1 MTDNGIKS
9 LKEELRRRDLKIK
22 ELESLIVHDP
32 LTGLLNRRGF
42 LELANKLFQDVR
54 HTQSNKTS
62 REHFVIKSFA
72 ILFVDIDN
80 FKKLNDSYSHKIGD
94 QILKFV
100 SSLIETK
107 VRTSDFVGR
116 WGGEEIVAALIGSR
130 EDDAYN
136 KAEEIRKAVKSR
148 VKIPGHPE
156 LKITISVGVAELDGA
171 MDLEALVK
179 RADEA
184 MYFSKTHGKDRVTKY
199 SQLKPEKGKR

>member
-1 MTDNGIKS
+1 M
-9 LKEELRRRDLKIK
+9 
-22 ELESLIVHDP
+22 
-32 LTGLLNRRGF
+32 
-42 LELANKLFQDVR
+42 
-54 HTQSNKTS
+54 
-62 REHFVIKSFA
+62 
-72 ILFVDIDN
+72 
-80 FKKLNDSYSHKIGD
+80 
-94 QILKFV
+94 
-100 SSLIETK
+100 IETK